1 MSVRIHQLS
10 KEIGMENK
18 ELIQLLLSRGFEVK
32 SASSTVDNISA
43 DSLREEF
50 ASAGEAAAPVVEA
63 EAVAAESEAI
73 TAPSL
78 PAGVIVKSA
87 EDIKREREDREKAL
101 IAAAKPT
108 PTVPPPTVPPP
119 TVPPTVLP
127 ELNKVAGPP
136 KPPSGPPKPPAGPPR
151 AVLPSGP
158 SQPPLAPQF
167 SMPGVKTSASVE
179 AEKAQ
184 RAEAAKPQPKAPLP
198 VVPPVAK
205 MTQSPAPIPSPSN
218 GPPKPPSPAGPPKP
232 PSSVGPPKPPTSV
245 GPPKPPTSVGP
256 PKPPTSVGPPK
267 PPTSVGPPKPPSP
280 VKAVDPDLSVAAQG
294 DGDEASVEAVAP
306 APKIIHVKP
315 PIVVRDFAG
324 DIGVKPFKLIS
335 ELMEMGIF
343 ASMNQT
349 IEETIAAQIAGRH
362 GFTLEIHHR
371 GETQAEKNEKKKPV
385 KLADDDPRFLK
396 SRPPVVCIL
405 GHVDH
410 GKTTLLDTIR
420 KANVVSGEA
429 GGITQHIGA
438 YQIEHNA
445 HKITFIDTPGHAAF
459 SLMRERGAN
468 VTDIAILVVA
478 ADDAFKPQTDEALK
492 FAKEANN
499 AIIVAI
505 NKIDSKGA
513 NVDRVK
519 QQMQEKGIA
528 PEDWGGETISVEV
541 SALKG
546 TNISN
551 LLDMILLQ
559 SEVLELKANPT
570 CPASGIIIESQVE
583 VGRGPTATVI
593 VERGTLKKGDALLCG
608 EAYCKVKSM
617 TDADGNVLKEA
628 PPATPVKVVGWSDVP
643 ASGAR
648 FTTEKSEKEA
658 KRAAEGAMQARK
670 LADAASKEE
679 LARSSG
685 AVTVE
690 DLFAAIENQQRKSLR
705 VIVKS
710 DVHGSTEALVNALQ
724 NIESDK
730 VDLDVI
736 SKGVGMITKNDI
748 TLASAGGAMVI
759 GFNVRLDNGVQSLA
773 KHHDIRIVQHEI
785 IYELIDQVEEAMAEL
800 LEPELREKKLGAT
813 EIRQVFNVGK
823 TRTVAGCMVTE
834 GSIKRG
840 GTARVMRSGV
850 CVHESKIDTLKRFK
864 DDVKEVRAGYE
875 CGVHVAGYE
884 AYEEGDVIECFSV
897 EEIRAS
903 LR

>member
-18 ELIQLLLSRGFEVK
+18 ELIELLLSRGFEVK
-32 SASSTVDNISA
+32 SASSTIDNISA
-43 DSLREEF
+43 ESLREEF
-50 ASAGEAAAPVVEA
+50 TSTAPAEASTTAPIEAAAAVEA
-63 EAVAAESEAI
+63 PQ
-73 TAPSL
+73 APSL
-78 PAGVIVKSA
+78 PAGVVVKSA
-87 EDIKREREDREKAL
+87 EDIKLEREAKEQAKTEVVQLQAV
-101 IAAAKPT
+101 AAAPAAKI
-108 PTVPPPTVPPP
+108 
-119 TVPPTVLP
+119 
-127 ELNKVAGPP
+127 VAADLP
-136 KPPSGPPKPPAGPPR
+136 KPQSGPPKPP
-151 AVLPSGP
+151 
-158 SQPPLAPQF
+158 
-167 SMPGVKTSASVE
+167 T
-179 AEKAQ
+179 
-184 RAEAAKPQPKAPLP
+184 
-198 VVPPVAK
+198 
-205 MTQSPAPIPSPSN
+205 
-218 GPPKPPSPAGPPKP
+218 GPPKPPRASTPRASLPASKSQPSLAPKIAIPGVKSTASVTAEKAQKAAAADVLPAAPVPVAPVPVAKAAVSVPVSPAKPPSLSGPPKPAGPPKP
-232 PSSVGPPKPPTSV
+232 PSLSGPPKPA
-245 GPPKPPTSVGP
+245 
-256 PKPPTSVGPPK
+256 
-267 PPTSVGPPKPPSP
+267 GPPKPPSLSGPPKPAGPPKPPSLSGPPKPPAAIKPIDP
-280 VKAVDPDLSVAAQG
+280 VATETETSTEPEAV
-294 DGDEASVEAVAP
+294 SVEEAPVAK
-306 APKIIHVKP
+306 KIIHVKP

-324 DIGVKPFKLIS
+324 DLGLKPFKLIS

-349 IEETIAAQIAGRH
+349 IEESVALRIATRR

-396 SRPPVVCIL
+396 PRAPVVCIL

-420 KANVVSGEA
+420 KANVVGGEA

-438 YQIEHNA
+438 YQIEHKQQ
-445 HKITFIDTPGHAAF
+445 KISFIDTPGHAAF

-528 PEDWGGETISVEV
+528 PEDWGGETIAVEV

-546 TNISN
+546 TNISD

-559 SEVLELKANPT
+559 AEVLELQANPT
-570 CPASGIIIESQVE
+570 CPASGIIIESQIE
-583 VGRGPTATVI
+583 VGRGPTASVI

-628 PPATPVKVVGWSDVP
+628 PPSTPVKVVGWSDVP
-643 ASGAR
+643 ESGKR
-648 FTTEKSEKEA
+648 FTGEKNEKTA
-658 KRAAEGAMQARK
+658 KRAAEDAMQTRK
-670 LADAASKEE
+670 LADAAAKEE
-679 LARSSG
+679 ESRSAG
-685 AVTVE
+685 AATVE
-690 DLFAAIENQQRKSLR
+690 DLFAAIENQQKKSLR

-710 DVHGSTEALVNALQ
+710 DVHGSTEALVNALKA
-724 NIESDK
+724 IESDK
-730 VDLDVI
+730 VDLEVI

-748 TLASAGGAMVI
+748 TLASAGGATVI

-773 KHHDIRIVQHEI
+773 KHHEIRIVQHEI

-800 LEPELREKKLGAT
+800 LDPELREKKLGAT
-813 EIRQVFNVGK
+813 EIRQVFGVGK
-823 TRTVAGCMVTE
+823 NRTVAGCMVTE

-897 EEIRAS
+897 EEVRPS